1 MSTRCSRALDSL
13 GDPVA
18 LAALGPHLESCA
30 DCRALVEAHARLRG
44 IAPPSLDPI
53 AAKRIR
59 EGALAELT
67 SAPRPR
73 PWWLAALVLTAI
85 GLGAG
90 AAGTFFM
97 PRMNLAS
104 PARQIAVG
112 ALLTTSVL
120 SGCWAALSPRR
131 RWRLPRR
138 SSPPPRSSL
147 EAPGCFR
154 IGLANIGRRASGAR
168 APSYCTHCLPAR
180 RRSCSS
186 AALPSRCRAPSPRGL
201 RLALPERS
209 RCTRTAPLDR
219 RAIWRSST
227 CFPGSRWRRRSCS
240 SSAASGHAVLPR
252 RMRTTSCGSDA
263 NQFAAMPSMFAP
275 SRTATV

>member
-131 RWRLPRR
+131 RWRALALAAALVAAAAVVVGGSGLFPDWSGEYWEAGLRCARTVVLYSLPSCAAALVFQRSAAFSVPRAFAAGLAAGAAGALALHPHCPIGQASHLAVFHVLPWFAVAAALVLVERR
-138 SSPPPRSSL
+138 LRPRS
-147 EAPGCFR
+147 
-154 IGLANIGRRASGAR
+154 
-168 APSYCTHCLPAR
+168 
-180 RRSCSS
+180 
-186 AALPSRCRAPSPRGL
+186 
-201 RLALPERS
+201 
-209 RCTRTAPLDR
+209 
-219 RAIWRSST
+219 
-227 CFPGSRWRRRSCS
+227 
-240 SSAASGHAVLPR
+240 
-252 RMRTTSCGSDA
+252 
-263 NQFAAMPSMFAP
+263 FAP
-275 SRTATV
+275 